1 VTQGVVQVEDFV
13 THKKKTVRKGKR
25 YVARAKK
32 R

>member
-13 THKKKTVRKGKR
+13 THKKKTLRKGKH
-25 YVARAKK
+25 YTARKKK